1 LKSKQLVFRD
11 EAGADPVALYTY
23 IAQASGSFHTAFCF
37 TERLRTACFK
47 LVTVARRAMT
57 SKPVSEF

>member
-23 IAQASGSFHTAFCF
+23 IAQASGSFHTAFSF
-37 TERLRTACFK
+37 TERLRSAWTWEMELRPWVEKF
-47 LVTVARRAMT
+47 
-57 SKPVSEF
+57 